1 MNISGIRW
9 RIIICWLWQCCGSG
23 FGIRGLFDPWIRDP
37 GWVKNPDPGWTT
49 WIIFSRAWKQFFWV
63 KMLKLYMRIRD
74 PGMKKLGSGIR
85 DKHPGSAT
93 LNTGWWSWWL
103 NPGSFLCGDPG
114 PLALGAVLAYRSGD
128 HRQSSKH
135 VKALLELSTHV
146 RYPERHSSGF
156 RTLFFTEWELQPALN
171 CRLPVPPLRNRPARV
186 MLGHLPSPPPHFFG
200 ITHPPTFPPP
210 PPLSPLPY
218 FFSSV
223 GVETK
228 ENLEWKRCVM
238 RVAHKIF
245 L

>member
-1 MNISGIRW
+1 MV
-9 RIIICWLWQCCGSG
+9 ICWS
-23 FGIRGLFDPWIRDP
+23 
-37 GWVKNPDPGWTT
+37 
-49 WIIFSRAWKQFFWV
+49 
-63 KMLKLYMRIRD
+63 
-74 PGMKKLGSGIR
+74 
-85 DKHPGSAT
+85 
-93 LNTGWWSWWL
+93 L

-146 RYPERHSSGF
+146 RYPEHYSSGF
-156 RTLFFTEWELQPALN
+156 RTLNGNYSQPQIAATAQLDWGQ
-171 CRLPVPPLRNRPARV
+171 AR
-186 MLGHLPSPPPHFFG
+186 
-200 ITHPPTFPPP
+200 PPTFPPP

-218 FFSSV
+218 IFSSV

-228 ENLEWKRCVM
+228 KENLEGERCVM